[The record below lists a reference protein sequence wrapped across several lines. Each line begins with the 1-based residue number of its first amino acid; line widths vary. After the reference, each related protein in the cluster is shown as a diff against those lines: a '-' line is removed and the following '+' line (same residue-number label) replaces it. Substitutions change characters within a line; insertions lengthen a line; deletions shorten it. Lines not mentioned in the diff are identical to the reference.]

1 MPQPS
6 STRAAP
12 ALLCLGFTVLLA
24 GCSTT
29 PRLDRQFGSSVAA
42 LRVQQS
48 MHANA
53 PVNRDPV
60 AGMDGQAASAA
71 YDSYQKSFSAPAPQ
85 PAAFTIGVGTRP

>member
-1 MPQPS
+1 MLNFS
-6 STRAAP
+6 FNRAAVC
-12 ALLCLGFTVLLA
+12 LLGLAVLLA
-24 GCSTT
+24 GCGTT

-48 MHANA
+48 VHANA
-53 PVNRDPV
+53 PLNRDPV

-71 YDSYQKSFSAPAPQ
+71 YDSYQKSFSAPTPQ

>member
-1 MPQPS
+1 MPRPPFS
-6 STRAAP
+6 RSAYW
-12 ALLCLGFTVLLA
+12 LLA
-24 GCSTT
+24 LSVMLSACSTT
-29 PRLDRQFGSSVAA
+29 PHLDRDFGSSVAA

-48 MHANA
+48 VHAGA
-53 PVNRDPV
+53 PRNPDPV